1 MEQNIFQFITSEE
14 ANFKVARIPVT
25 SSKEWNMYDH
35 IQRCTNVAFGWFNAG
50 KDDGNRPYKNIVTPI
65 TNVARRSEGFD
76 VKDIEPYVDDSDN
89 YHKSFFF
96 RKFHPRWA
104 RKNGIDESIDDS
116 VESQIV
122 YGLSLMKDSGKSP
135 EVVPLQTI
143 AFCDQT
149 NVMSGPICLR
159 HEWSIQDLLDKK
171 VVWNNEK
178 ITEAITHARAEKAN
192 TADKND
198 KSKTPGKYIEGYEL
212 HGTLPKEWLDDE
224 KSDEYVGQMQI
235 ITFYTDSNN
244 KKQGITLFRGKE
256 KKSPFK
262 AKVINKVH
270 GRACGQSIVE
280 SLFEDQLWTNYNEIK
295 IKAMLDAASLILLQT
310 ADKGF
315 KSRNNLKN
323 LAAGVPEILEVAD
336 GQNVT
341 QVNGQPANI
350 PAFNDAVSRW
360 NQHAQVLGSASD
372 AQLGVNP
379 TSGTPFALQNLVVQQ
394 GEGIHEWRQGKM
406 ADFWEEIYRDWVLKY
421 LVDDI
426 NSGQKWMDRLD
437 MKEMNEVL
445 DKILT
450 KEANARIKEGML
462 KNNGLGGELV
472 TAETVESLKQII
484 REDFK
489 KNPNKSFEVIKG
501 EIDGLPVDVQINI
514 KGKQKN
520 MYKVVDSLVNV
531 FRQVLANPQSLQ
543 QPGMADLFNE
553 IIENSGLSP
562 IDFSDLTAPAMVQ
575 PQQNNKVE
583 LDADNLQANTTK

>member
-14 ANFKVARIPVT
+14 ANFKTARVPVT
-25 SSKEWNMYDH
+25 SNKEWNMYEH
-35 IQRCTNVAFGWFNAG
+35 IQRCTNVTFGWFHRGA
-50 KDDGNRPYKNIVTPI
+50 DDGNRPYKNIVTPI
-65 TNVARRSEGFD
+65 LNVARRSEGFD

-89 YHKSFFF
+89 YYKSFFF

-104 RKNGIDESIDDS
+104 RKNGVDESIDDS

-122 YGLSLMKDSGKSP
+122 YGLSLMKDSGKNP
-135 EVVPLQTI
+135 EVIPLQTI

-149 NVMSGPICLR
+149 NIMSGPICIR

-171 VVWNNEK
+171 GVWNDEK
-178 ITEAITHARAEKAN
+178 IMEAITHARAEKAN

-244 KKQGITLFRGKE
+244 KKQGIKLFKGKE

-280 SLFEDQLWTNYNEIK
+280 SLFEDQVWTNYNEIK
-295 IKAMLDAASLILLQT
+295 IKAMLDTAALILLQT
-310 ADKGF
+310 ADQGF
-315 KSRNNLKN
+315 KNRNNLKN
-323 LAAGVPEILEVAD
+323 LEAGVPEVLEVAD
-336 GQNVT
+336 GKQVT
-341 QVNGQPANI
+341 QLNGQPANI

-360 NQHAQVLGSASD
+360 NSHAQVLGSASD

-426 NSGQKWMDRLD
+426 NQGQKWMERLD
-437 MKEMNEVL
+437 MKEMNEIL
-445 DKILT
+445 ENILT
-450 KEANARIKEGML
+450 KEANNRIKEGMF
-462 KNNGLGGELV
+462 KNNGKGGELV
-472 TAETVESLKQII
+472 TAEMVESRKQMI
-484 REDFK
+484 REEFK
-489 KNPNKSFEVIKG
+489 KNPNKAFEIIKG
-501 EIDGLPVDVQINI
+501 ELEGLPTDVQINI

-562 IDFSDLTAPAMVQ
+562 IDFSGLSTPMMAQ
-575 PQQNNKVE
+575 PQQNTRAE
-583 LDADNLQANTTK
+583 LNADNLQTNNQK